1 MEAASVQS
9 GVIAENASDQLF
21 LLGRDIAHSLSPLL
35 QNAAMRTLGLPW
47 TYGLRDE
54 AAAEDARAFIESR
67 AFRAINVTTPYKTLA
82 LECAGCSEKV
92 AADHA
97 LFDAAFLG
105 SVDAT
110 HLAAAGLPGANVLIN
125 DASGLVAYNTD
136 GEGARL
142 SLESEE
148 ISFGA
153 SRVLVCG
160 TGATAHAI
168 ARAAKFAGASDVH
181 MLSRTTCA
189 EGIVRYDEAR
199 DLFAAADIVINATP
213 VGMHEDDALPF
224 HADWLKPQHVV
235 LDAVYSHGETP
246 FARAAESVGCRFF
259 DGRGMVMNQAAL
271 TLSLVIAHARASQE
285 IPHAPQTS
293 FDDIRSIMTDALRD
307 CHRAAHAV
315 Q

>member
-9 GVIAENASDQLF
+9 GIIAENASDQLF

-35 QNAAMRTLGLPW
+35 QNAAMLTLGLPW

-67 AFRAINVTTPYKTLA
+67 AFRAINVTTPYKALA
-82 LECAGCSEKV
+82 LECADRVEKTN
-92 AADHA
+92 A
-97 LFDAAFLG
+97 LCASIDAAGFEG
-105 SVDAT
+105 VDIER
-110 HLAAAGLPGANVLIN
+110 LAAAGLPGANVLIN
-125 DASGLVAYNTD
+125 DASGLAAYNTD

-160 TGATAHAI
+160 TGVTAHAI

-199 DLFAAADIVINATP
+199 DLFAASDIVINATP
-213 VGMHEDDALPF
+213 VGMCEADTLPF
-224 HADWLKPQHVV
+224 CEDWLKSDHVV
-235 LDAVYSHGETP
+235 LDAVYGHGDTP
-246 FARAAESVGCRFF
+246 FARAAKRVGCRFF
-259 DGRGMVMNQAAL
+259 DGQGMLVCQAAL
-271 TLSLVIAHARASQE
+271 TLLLVITHARASQE
-285 IPHAPQTS
+285 ITHAPQTS
-293 FDDIRSIMTDALRD
+293 FDDIRSIMTDALQD